1 MNLPPSS
8 PASSENASDPAAQL
22 PELYERIQAFP
33 AQFKQAMSQV
43 IVGQEQVLDLLVT
56 ALFSNGHVLLTGVP
70 GLAKTLLIRSLAQL
84 FHLDF
89 NRIQCTPDLMPS
101 DISGVELLEEAPE
114 GGRRFRFVPG
124 PVFTNLLLADEINR
138 TSPRTQAAL
147 LQAMQER
154 QVTAAGKTYVLQPPF
169 LVFATQNPID
179 SEGTYPLPEAQLDR
193 FLFNISVGYPS
204 LEEEVRIAE
213 SSEAPEAHTL
223 EPLFEPNLL
232 QDCQRLAAQ
241 VPVPEHLV
249 QWTVRLVRETRP
261 QESQLPEVREFVEWG
276 AGVRASQSLIR
287 AARAHALLN
296 GAGAVRL
303 QDLKAVA
310 PSILRHRIILNFS
323 GEAERWDADRLIA
336 HLLAS
341 FSEPRG

>member
-1 MNLPPSS
+1 MSLSPEVPSS
-8 PASSENASDPAAQL
+8 L
-22 PELYERIQAFP
+22 PEVYERIQQFP
-33 AQFKQAMSQV
+33 QQFKQAMSQV
-43 IVGQEQVLDLLVT
+43 IVGQDEVLDLLVT

-70 GLAKTLLIRSLAQL
+70 GLAKTLLVRSLAQL

-101 DISGVELLEEAPE
+101 DISGIELLEETPE
-114 GGRRFRFVPG
+114 GGRNFRFVQG

-154 QVTAAGKTYVLQPPF
+154 QVTAAGKTYTLTPPF

-193 FLFNISVGYPS
+193 FLFNISVGYPT
-204 LEEEVRIAE
+204 LEDEVSIAAA
-213 SSEAPEAHTL
+213 SEAPEAHHL
-223 EPLFEPNLL
+223 EPLFEPELL
-232 QDCQRLAAQ
+232 LECQRLAASI
-241 VPVPEHLV
+241 PIPDYLV

-261 QESQLPEVREFVEWG
+261 EKSQLPEVQEYVEWG
-276 AGVRASQSLIR
+276 AGVRASQNLIR

-296 GAGAVRL
+296 GAHAVRL
-303 QDLKAVA
+303 QDIKAVVPA
-310 PSILRHRIILNFS
+310 ILRHRVLLNFA
-323 GEAERWDADRLIA
+323 GEAEQWTTDKLIA
-336 HLLAS
+336 HLLAT
-341 FSEPRG
+341 FSDPKE